1 MVLTLS
7 PDEVL
12 TTTRSVRKRLDLT
25 RPVPRSLV
33 AECMEIAFQAPN
45 GRNLSSWQW
54 VVIDDPQVMAE
65 VGRIYNGALSDFTAS
80 AQGQAYRD
88 SAAERA
94 GSGNAAAEA
103 ERKMSESVDHLRE
116 IMGRLPAAVV
126 PLFPGRTDKMNLFR
140 QASSWGSVL
149 PAVWSLFLALR
160 VRGLGSC
167 WTTVHL
173 VREQEMADLLGIP
186 SGEYTQVGFFPIAY
200 TIGTDFKKAPR
211 KPVAEVVSWN
221 RFGAW

>member
-1 MVLTLS
+1 MAQTLS

-12 TTTRSVRKRLDLT
+12 TTTRSVRKRLDLS
-25 RPVPRSLV
+25 RPVPRSLI

-54 VVIDDPQVMAE
+54 VVVDDPKVMAE
-65 VGRIYNGALSDFTAS
+65 VGRIYNGALTDFTAS

-88 SAAERA
+88 AAAQRA
-94 GSGNAAAEA
+94 DAGNAAAEA

-126 PLFPGRTDKMNLFR
+126 PLFPGRPDKMNLFR

-149 PAVWSLFLALR
+149 PAVWDLVVALR
-160 VRGLGSC
+160 VRGLGSV
-167 WTTVHL
+167 WATAYL
-173 VREQEMADLLGIP
+173 MREQEMSDLLGIP
-186 SGEYTQVGFFPIAY
+186 SGDYTQVGLFPIAY

-211 KPVAEVVSWN
+211 KPADEVVSWN
-221 RFGAW
+221 RFGAR

>member
-1 MVLTLS
+1 MALSLS

-12 TTTRSVRKRLDLT
+12 TTTRSVRKRLDLS
-25 RPVPRSLV
+25 RPVPRSLI

-54 VVIDDPQVMAE
+54 VVIDDPKVMAE
-65 VGRIYNGALSDFTAS
+65 VGRIYNGALTDFTAS

-88 SAAERA
+88 AAAERA
-94 GSGNAAAEA
+94 DVSTGAAAA
-103 ERKMSESVDHLRE
+103 ERKMSESVDHLKD
-116 IMGRLPAAVV
+116 IMGKLPAAVV
-126 PLFPGRTDKMNLFR
+126 PLFPGRPDKMTLFR

-160 VRGLGSC
+160 VRGLGSV
-167 WTTVHL
+167 WTTAHL
-173 VREQEMADLLGIP
+173 MREQEMADLLGIP
-186 SGEYTQVGFFPIAY
+186 SSDYTQVGLFPIAY

-211 KPVAEVVSWN
+211 KPVEEVVSWN
-221 RFGAW
+221 RFGAR